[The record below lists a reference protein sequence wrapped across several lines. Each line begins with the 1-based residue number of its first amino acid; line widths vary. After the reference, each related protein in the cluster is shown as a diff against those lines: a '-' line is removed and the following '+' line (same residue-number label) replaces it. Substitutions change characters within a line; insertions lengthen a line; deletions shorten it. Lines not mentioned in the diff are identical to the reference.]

1 MAGGMRISDLTTA
14 SAVADS
20 DLLEVAKVDGN
31 SSSGYMSYK
40 ETMSAIAIYITK
52 LATYSNDLNT
62 TDKHIIGAI
71 NELKQLVSLIPQF
84 AIEVVAQLPTQD
96 ISETTIY
103 LVPNSDPE
111 QGNYYE
117 EYIYVN
123 NAWELVGSTEVDL
136 SDYYTKSQVD
146 GMFNGLA
153 TVATSGSYTDL
164 INKPTIDSALSTS
177 STNAV
182 QNQVI
187 TNKIN
192 GLMDVTE
199 TLDTTPYVYRQT
211 PSGQYTVKE
220 QLIGGSVVW
229 NQLVDTNTTSVTIT
243 SGHKY
248 ISKINSVWAVAIS
261 DGTAI
266 SVDGSRQDM
275 VIDITAEFGTTIAN
289 YIYTLEQNT
298 SGSGVAWFRKY
309 FPNVYY
315 AYSAPTIQSTKVS
328 SKVVKDSDNQTVAT
342 YDLSG
347 SHLVKRNYALVDL
360 GSLNYSR
367 DTSYTE
373 HAFFTYSTTI
383 PKCKNTDV
391 LTTIPNLCCPLYLSD
406 TVNNIDHNTNDK
418 RISVVQHQQGVRIW
432 IADSAYTDTTAL
444 KNSLNGVYLLYELAT
459 PTTETVTNPT
469 LYGIWKLDANNN
481 LYFDGDEVSDIPNPQ
496 IVENG
501 GTEQFIDAEVQAG
514 NRDVSMPVG
523 GGHKYG
529 NNPLIGKLLEYI
541 QN

>member
-1 MAGGMRISDLTTA
+1 MAGMRISDLTTA

-164 INKPTIDSALSTS
+164 SNKPTIDSALSTS

-199 TLDTTPYVYRQT
+199 TMDTTPYVYRQT

-229 NQLVDTNTTSVTIT
+229 NQLVANGNFAST
-243 SGHKY
+243 SGWNKNGGSATTWSVADNVASITATSTNGGIYRNIDLTADHIYLYKCKISNTKAVSFGFSQFTRKSVSASETMRDVY
-248 ISKINSVWAVAIS
+248 FISKASSSSTSSHLDIYSS
-261 DGTAI
+261 
-266 SVDGSRQDM
+266 GSSENTIQVTNVM
-275 VIDITAEFGTTIAN
+275 VFDLTKTLGTTIAN
-289 YIYTLEQNT
+289 YVYTLEQNT

-309 FPNVYY
+309 FPEVYY

-328 SKVVKDSDNQTVAT
+328 AKVVKDSEDTTVAT

-347 SHLVKRNYALVDL
+347 SHLVKRNYEYRAYASGDE
-360 GSLNYSR
+360 SLP
-367 DTSYTE
+367 DTITDG
-373 HAFFTYSTTI
+373 TNTVTKRTTPI
-383 PKCKNTDV
+383 
-391 LTTIPNLCCPLYLSD
+391 
-406 TVNNIDHNTNDK
+406 
-418 RISVVQHQQGVRIW
+418 
-432 IADSAYTDTTAL
+432 
-444 KNSLNGVYLLYELAT
+444 
-459 PTTETVTNPT
+459 TETVTNPT

-481 LYFDGDEVSDIPNPQ
+481 LYFDGDTCDDIPNPQ

-501 GTEQFIDAEVQAG
+501 GTEEFIDAEVQAG